1 MKLFWGKALEESPLF
16 LWRWKIT
23 LYSIPHLSLTRT
35 GFPVRALRK
44 GFGLCGATVAIWWGF
59 KIQSLN
65 FSHSKSEILS
75 QFQLYNSKAAWWVI
89 STRPWW
95 NLLIHFLL
103 EIQDLQFSQETFWF
117 GSWILQALKFTKSYI
132 VGPARWRM
140 SQAKVL
146 KLP

>member
-1 MKLFWGKALEESPLF
+1 MIENLENWRPL
-16 LWRWKIT
+16 LT

-65 FSHSKSEILS
+65 FSNSKSEILS
-75 QFQLYNSKAAWWVI
+75 QFQLYNSKAAWRVI

-95 NLLIHFLL
+95 NLLIHSLL

-117 GSWILQALKFTKSYI
+117 GSWILQALKFTKRLHSGSGQFKNI
-132 VGPARWRM
+132 TSKSFIIIIFRWIN
-140 SQAKVL
+140 
-146 KLP
+146 